1 MTLKLLHLLIQQSA
15 NNPEFIETD
24 YQLFYRASL
33 YIVVILTL
41 YLIEVISLLTLM
53 KLMNI

>member
-41 YLIEVISLLTLM
+41 YLIEVISLITFM